1 MLITEV
7 PEFCGAEHILA
18 QRAKDRATGEAVYAM
33 VDWYKEYASKF
44 GTVLNENPSPGN
56 VAGGLLNIT
65 IKSLGAI
72 AKAGTTRVEG
82 VVGYAEVPKGHGLW
96 LMQGPG
102 YDQESTPGL
111 VAAGAQVVVFTTG
124 RGTTIGNAIAPVV
137 KLASNTGVHARMSR
151 DLDLSAGGVIDGT
164 ETIDA
169 GRRARLRPRRARRF
183 GRGAGQGRGD
193 QAPRVRNL
201 GRAIGVALMRAAV
214 LVAPGRMH
222 VRDVPV
228 VSPGPG
234 EVQLRVS
241 AVGLC
246 GTDFHIFSGHGN
258 YHSDATGRLVPL
270 EESPQIL
277 GHEFAG
283 VVEEAG
289 NRVGDLKAGDL
300 VIVDQGR
307 NCVSEGRPLCEYCS
321 TGDSHQCAGYGE
333 HGITGLPGALAE
345 CITVPAVNAIRVE
358 GVPRDRAALTEPLA
372 CIVHSSDMVER
383 CDDAVP
389 ASARAERTTSV
400 RTVLIFGGGPA
411 GLLFT
416 QYLRNALGVRWPGD
430 RLGAERAEAQ
440 LRGAL
445 WRDGDRSRQLSTL
458 REAVDELTSA
468 AAPSTPSMPP
478 GAGSV
483 FDAAAVGAPQAGH
496 GPALRPRARRRGLE
510 RAEQRAVPRAVAGL
524 AGRRLGRLRARRPA
538 DDVSARAGTARDRAA
553 STSTSF
559 ITHRYHSLDEVPG
572 AFAGA
577 HEAPDYVKGV
587 VELN

>member
-1 MLITEV
+1 
-7 PEFCGAEHILA
+7 
-18 QRAKDRATGEAVYAM
+18 
-33 VDWYKEYASKF
+33 
-44 GTVLNENPSPGN
+44 
-56 VAGGLLNIT
+56 
-65 IKSLGAI
+65 
-72 AKAGTTRVEG
+72 
-82 VVGYAEVPKGHGLW
+82 
-96 LMQGPG
+96 
-102 YDQESTPGL
+102 
-111 VAAGAQVVVFTTG
+111 
-124 RGTTIGNAIAPVV
+124 
-137 KLASNTGVHARMSR
+137 
-151 DLDLSAGGVIDGT
+151 
-164 ETIDA
+164 
-169 GRRARLRPRRARRF
+169 
-183 GRGAGQGRGD
+183 
-193 QAPRVRNL
+193 
-201 GRAIGVALMRAAV
+201 MRAAV

-222 VRDVPV
+222 VREVPV
-228 VSPGPG
+228 VEPGPG
-234 EVQLRVS
+234 EVLLRVS

-258 YHSDATGRLVPL
+258 YHSDRTGRLVPL

-289 NRVGDLKAGDL
+289 SHVGDLKAGDF

-358 GVPRDRAALTEPLA
+358 GLPRDRAALTEPLA

-383 CDDAVP
+383 
-389 ASARAERTTSV
+389 STTRYKLRHDQQDREV

-416 QYLRNALGVRWPGD
+416 QYLRNALAFDGQLIVSEPNVLKRSFAQ
-430 RLGAERAEAQ
+430 RYGATAIDPTAV
-440 LRGAL
+440 
-445 WRDGDRSRQLSTL
+445 DL
-458 REAVDELTSA
+458 REAVDELTSGRRVEYAIDA
-468 AAPSTPSMPP
+468 A

-483 FDAAAVGAPQAGH
+483 FTQLPSLLRKQGTVLLYGHGHAGVDLSVLNNVQFLEPALISPVGASGGFEPDGR
-496 GPALRPRARRRGLE
+496 PTTYRRALGLLE
-510 RAEQRAVPRAVAGL
+510 T
-524 AGRRLGRLRARRPA
+524 GRVEVDA
-538 DDVSARAGTARDRAA
+538 
-553 STSTSF
+553 F

-577 HEAPDYVKGV
+577 HQAPDYVKGV